1 MRRFVILAN
10 VNGMRLDLPR
20 VVQRSALGSC
30 DCRYAGRHIPPRAR
44 PVYMLGRAQSARIPP
59 GCKGPANRPNPSW
72 LQGPRNAP
80 SSPLLNPI
88 CVQNVKITPNA
99 K

>member
-59 GCKGPANRPNPSW
+59 GCKGPAMC
-72 LQGPRNAP
+72 PRA
-80 SSPLLNPI
+80 PLLNPI

>member
-10 VNGMRLDLPR
+10 VNGTRLDLPR

-44 PVYMLGRAQSARIPP
+44 PVYMQGRAQSARIPRSY
-59 GCKGPANRPNPSW
+59 KEAAELPSI
-72 LQGPRNAP
+72 
-80 SSPLLNPI
+80 LLR
-88 CVQNVKITPNA
+88 TPYVCRT
-99 K
+99 

>member
-10 VNGMRLDLPR
+10 VNGTRLDPPR

-30 DCRYAGRHIPPRAR
+30 DCRYAGRRIPPRAR
-44 PVYMLGRAQSARIPP
+44 PGYIRGRAQSARIL
-59 GCKGPANRPNPSW
+59 SW
-72 LQGPRNAP
+72 LQGARNAP
-80 SSPLLNPI
+80 SKPPPNPI
-88 CVQNVKITPNA
+88 CVQNVKMTPNA

>member
-10 VNGMRLDLPR
+10 VNGTRLDPPR

-30 DCRYAGRHIPPRAR
+30 DCRYAGRRIPPRAR
-44 PVYMLGRAQSARIPP
+44 PGYIRERAQSARIP
-59 GCKGPANRPNPSW
+59 SW
-72 LQGPRNAP
+72 LKGGRNAP
-80 SSPLLNPI
+80 SSPLPNPR
-88 CVQNVKITPNA
+88 CVQNVKMTPNA

>member
-10 VNGMRLDLPR
+10 VNGTRLDLPR

-44 PVYMLGRAQSARIPP
+44 PAYMQGRAQSARIPP
-59 GCKGPANRPNPSW
+59 SPESLLATRGPQSCPEPS
-72 LQGPRNAP
+72 P
-80 SSPLLNPI
+80 NPI
-88 CVQNVKITPNA
+88 CVQNVKMTPKA

>member
-1 MRRFVILAN
+1 MRCLIIRAD
-10 VNGMRLDLPR
+10 VNGTRLDPPR

-30 DCRYAGRHIPPRAR
+30 DCRYAGRRIPPRR
-44 PVYMLGRAQSARIPP
+44 
-59 GCKGPANRPNPSW
+59 
-72 LQGPRNAP
+72 AP
-80 SSPLLNPI
+80 SICTEGRKALEPLQAARGPQRALEPSPNPI